1 VRLDSEVARKKFE
14 LEVETL
20 ERHSIG
26 LRQRGCWVFKSE
38 FPIID
43 VVLVPKHPVQLLIPV
58 AAPAGPGG
66 LNIVLQQNPVPFLSA
81 RAFGVRIGL
90 DDFDQRAPSVSF
102 RDPWTW
108 EPLDYATNPNCF
120 NGYHIDN
127 QNRKVPVLLI
137 HSESK
142 LPFLCMRGIREYH
155 EHPQH
160 TGDDW
165 MLYRGNMSVFGLLS
179 NILDA
184 CIDRVRPSLILQGI
198 GIACSMMPGE

>member
-1 VRLDSEVARKKFE
+1 MRLDSEVARKKFE
-14 LEVETL
+14 SEVETL

-26 LRQRGCWVFKSE
+26 LRQRGCWIFKTE

-43 VVLVPKHPVQLLIPV
+43 VVLVPKHPVQLLTPMAV
-58 AAPAGPGG
+58 PAGPGG
-66 LNIVLQQNPVPFLSA
+66 LSIVLKQNPLPFLSS
-81 RAFGVRIGL
+81 RPFGVRIGL

-120 NGYHIDN
+120 NGYHIDD

-137 HSESK
+137 HPKSK

-165 MLYRGNMSVFGLLS
+165 MLYRGKMGVFGLLF

-184 CIDRVRPSLILQGI
+184 CIDRVKPSLILQGL